1 MPDALAGIAI
11 VAASAV
17 VAFLEPRL
25 DGLIDPIE
33 TDAVTQ
39 IELDTMEERTIN
51 WVLPALVR
59 RLAPSGEV
67 FPRTEVERIRESY
80 DYNMFQIQAARSWHG
95 EFDHA
100 KRNLRR
106 LLVGGILTFV
116 PLGAIVAAPVP
127 ADILTYVAVILISLA
142 VAFMSAAGY
151 AYSSMRRGRKHYRA
165 VTNGLKER
173 LAAQSVSEIRGDNEA
188 QQMEGEN
195 HS

>member
-1 MPDALAGIAI
+1 MPDAVTGIAI
-11 VAASAV
+11 VAVSTIL
-17 VAFLEPRL
+17 AFLEPRL

-51 WVLPALVR
+51 WVLPALVKK
-59 RLAPSGEV
+59 LAPSGEV
-67 FPRTEVERIRESY
+67 FPRTEVERIRASY

-116 PLGAIVAAPVP
+116 PLGAVVATPLP
-127 ADILTYVAVILISLA
+127 ADILTYLAIILILVA
-142 VAFMSAAGY
+142 VAFLSAAGY

-173 LAAQSVSEIRGDNEA
+173 LAAQSVSEIRGDDGT